1 MHSPLLQSTVHLR
14 FILSQ
19 LPARVKWNKHA
30 AARLFR
36 LPHSLTDPAKNGKL
50 YLKKNTNGGIYENQ
64 FSVIL
69 SCCVLLACL
78 CALPAY
84 AQEPKAA
91 QPASKEDKVVTDVT
105 GSADLMRNVV
115 GFTTNFGGPYHFAQA
130 DHKSPAQAYG
140 DAPAEGAVAVLR
152 LFARADDH
160 GDVPLNTSGHSFL
173 TITNVSE
180 QDINVG
186 GLLIAP
192 DTSITVS
199 TRGNRCEHSG
209 IWYNL
214 EGYYKYYLNAS
225 YYQNLYGIQVS
236 LDQSQLDTVNQALAN
251 ADHWSVIYNCTSFS
265 AGLWNAVCSDTLCA
279 GVPETP
285 ADLKADMLRKYPDK
299 TVFGPTVPYDYIVY
313 YGTSLTPSQEFS

>member
-1 MHSPLLQSTVHLR
+1 VHLR
-14 FILSQ
+14 FILAQ

-36 LPHSLTDPAKNGKL
+36 LPQSLTGPAKNGKL
-50 YLKKNTNGGIYENQ
+50 YLKKAQMEASMKKQ
-64 FSVIL
+64 FFRIL

-91 QPASKEDKVVTDVT
+91 QPAAKEDKVVTDIT

-251 ADHWSVIYNCTSFS
+251 ADHWSAIYNCTSFS

>member
-1 MHSPLLQSTVHLR
+1 MKKQ
-14 FILSQ
+14 F
-19 LPARVKWNKHA
+19 
-30 AARLFR
+30 FR
-36 LPHSLTDPAKNGKL
+36 
-50 YLKKNTNGGIYENQ
+50 
-64 FSVIL
+64 IL

-91 QPASKEDKVVTDVT
+91 QPAAKEDKVVTDVT

-214 EGYYKYYLNAS
+214 EGYYKRYLADS
-225 YYQNLYGIQVS
+225 YYQNIYAVQTS
-236 LDQSQLDTVNQALAN
+236 LDQGQLDVVNRNLAKS
-251 ADHWSVIYNCTSFS
+251 DHWSAYFNCAAFTESM
-265 AGLWNAVCSDTLCA
+265 WNAVCADTLSA
-279 GVPETP
+279 GQPYTPENLRNDIL
-285 ADLKADMLRKYPDK
+285 AKYGDLAAYNPQI
-299 TVFGPTVPYDYIVY
+299 PYDYIVY

>member
-1 MHSPLLQSTVHLR
+1 MKKQ
-14 FILSQ
+14 F
-19 LPARVKWNKHA
+19 
-30 AARLFR
+30 FR
-36 LPHSLTDPAKNGKL
+36 
-50 YLKKNTNGGIYENQ
+50 
-64 FSVIL
+64 IL

-91 QPASKEDKVVTDVT
+91 QPAAKEDKVVTDIT

-225 YYQNLYGIQVS
+225 YYQNLYGIQS
-236 LDQSQLDTVNQALAN
+236 
-251 ADHWSVIYNCTSFS
+251 HWTRAS
-265 AGLWNAVCSDTLCA
+265 
-279 GVPETP
+279 
-285 ADLKADMLRKYPDK
+285 
-299 TVFGPTVPYDYIVY
+299 
-313 YGTSLTPSQEFS
+313 

>member
-1 MHSPLLQSTVHLR
+1 M
-14 FILSQ
+14 
-19 LPARVKWNKHA
+19 
-30 AARLFR
+30 
-36 LPHSLTDPAKNGKL
+36 
-50 YLKKNTNGGIYENQ
+50 KKQ
-64 FSVIL
+64 FFCIL
-69 SCCVLLACL
+69 SCCVLLTCL

-91 QPASKEDKVVTDVT
+91 QPAAKEDKVVTDIT

-225 YYQNLYGIQVS
+225 YYQNLSESLRHSGLTGPEPARHCKSGIGQRRPLVGH
-236 LDQSQLDTVNQALAN
+236 LQLHLVLCGPLECRVLRYALRRCARDPGRPESGHAEEVPRQDGVR
-251 ADHWSVIYNCTSFS
+251 ADRPV
-265 AGLWNAVCSDTLCA
+265 
-279 GVPETP
+279 
-285 ADLKADMLRKYPDK
+285 
-299 TVFGPTVPYDYIVY
+299 
-313 YGTSLTPSQEFS
+313 

>member
-1 MHSPLLQSTVHLR
+1 MKKQ
-14 FILSQ
+14 F
-19 LPARVKWNKHA
+19 
-30 AARLFR
+30 FR
-36 LPHSLTDPAKNGKL
+36 
-50 YLKKNTNGGIYENQ
+50 
-64 FSVIL
+64 IL

-91 QPASKEDKVVTDVT
+91 QPAAKEDKVVTDVT
-105 GSADLMRNVV
+105 GSADLMLNIV

-225 YYQNLYGIQVS
+225 YYQNLYGLQVS

-251 ADHWSVIYNCTSFS
+251 ADHWSAVYNCTSFS

>member
-1 MHSPLLQSTVHLR
+1 M
-14 FILSQ
+14 II
-19 LPARVKWNKHA
+19 
-30 AARLFR
+30 
-36 LPHSLTDPAKNGKL
+36 KN
-50 YLKKNTNGGIYENQ
+50 
-64 FSVIL
+64 
-69 SCCVLLACL
+69 
-78 CALPAY
+78 
-84 AQEPKAA
+84 
-91 QPASKEDKVVTDVT
+91 
-105 GSADLMRNVV
+105 
-115 GFTTNFGGPYHFAQA
+115 
-130 DHKSPAQAYG
+130 
-140 DAPAEGAVAVLR
+140 APAEGAVAVLR

-173 TITNVSE
+173 TITNVSA

-251 ADHWSVIYNCTSFS
+251 ADHWSAIYNCTSFS
-265 AGLWNAVCSDTLCA
+265 AGLWNAVCSDTLSA

-299 TVFGPTVPYDYIVY
+299 TVLSCRNC
-313 YGTSLTPSQEFS
+313 SLSLLEAAEADAAKADTTHSITMQSIIFRTLFLRIFKTPR

>member
-1 MHSPLLQSTVHLR
+1 MEGPDVFHLFSI
-14 FILSQ
+14 FIL
-19 LPARVKWNKHA
+19 H
-30 AARLFR
+30 
-36 LPHSLTDPAKNGKL
+36 KNIEKFVFSDSPP
-50 YLKKNTNGGIYENQ
+50 TNGLIGKPEIRHLIDFFFDHYQN
-64 FSVIL
+64 IL
-69 SCCVLLACL
+69 LKIGEIPCKPLTAVGKTCRSG
-78 CALPAY
+78 
-84 AQEPKAA
+84 
-91 QPASKEDKVVTDVT
+91 QPRS
-105 GSADLMRNVV
+105 
-115 GFTTNFGGPYHFAQA
+115 
-130 DHKSPAQAYG
+130 
-140 DAPAEGAVAVLR
+140 
-152 LFARADDH
+152 RADDH

-251 ADHWSVIYNCTSFS
+251 ADHWSAIYNCTSFS

>member
-1 MHSPLLQSTVHLR
+1 
-14 FILSQ
+14 
-19 LPARVKWNKHA
+19 
-30 AARLFR
+30 
-36 LPHSLTDPAKNGKL
+36 
-50 YLKKNTNGGIYENQ
+50 
-64 FSVIL
+64 
-69 SCCVLLACL
+69 VLLACL

-91 QPASKEDKVVTDVT
+91 QPAAKEDKVVTDIT

-251 ADHWSVIYNCTSFS
+251 ADHWSAIYNCTSFS

>member
-1 MHSPLLQSTVHLR
+1 MKKQ
-14 FILSQ
+14 F
-19 LPARVKWNKHA
+19 
-30 AARLFR
+30 FR
-36 LPHSLTDPAKNGKL
+36 
-50 YLKKNTNGGIYENQ
+50 
-64 FSVIL
+64 IL

-91 QPASKEDKVVTDVT
+91 QPAAKEDKVVTDIT

-180 QDINVG
+180 QDINC
-186 GLLIAP
+186 LLY
-192 DTSITVS
+192 TSPS
-199 TRGNRCEHSG
+199 PR
-209 IWYNL
+209 
-214 EGYYKYYLNAS
+214 
-225 YYQNLYGIQVS
+225 
-236 LDQSQLDTVNQALAN
+236 D
-251 ADHWSVIYNCTSFS
+251 
-265 AGLWNAVCSDTLCA
+265 CS
-279 GVPETP
+279 
-285 ADLKADMLRKYPDK
+285 
-299 TVFGPTVPYDYIVY
+299 
-313 YGTSLTPSQEFS
+313 

>member
-1 MHSPLLQSTVHLR
+1 MKKQ
-14 FILSQ
+14 F
-19 LPARVKWNKHA
+19 
-30 AARLFR
+30 FR
-36 LPHSLTDPAKNGKL
+36 
-50 YLKKNTNGGIYENQ
+50 
-64 FSVIL
+64 IL

-84 AQEPKAA
+84 AQEPKTA
-91 QPASKEDKVVTDVT
+91 QPAAKEDKVVTDIT
-105 GSADLMRNVV
+105 GSADLMRNVI

-225 YYQNLYGIQVS
+225 YYQNLYGIQV
-236 LDQSQLDTVNQALAN
+236 LCGPLECRVLRYALRRCARDPGRPESGHAEEVPRQDGVR
-251 ADHWSVIYNCTSFS
+251 ADRPV
-265 AGLWNAVCSDTLCA
+265 
-279 GVPETP
+279 
-285 ADLKADMLRKYPDK
+285 
-299 TVFGPTVPYDYIVY
+299 
-313 YGTSLTPSQEFS
+313 

>member
-1 MHSPLLQSTVHLR
+1 MKKR
-14 FILSQ
+14 F
-19 LPARVKWNKHA
+19 
-30 AARLFR
+30 FR
-36 LPHSLTDPAKNGKL
+36 
-50 YLKKNTNGGIYENQ
+50 
-64 FSVIL
+64 IL

-91 QPASKEDKVVTDVT
+91 QPAAKEDKVVTDIT

-209 IWYNL
+209 IWYNPGGLLQILPERFLLSESLRHSGLTGPEPARHCKSGIGQRRPLVGHLQLHLVLCGPL
-214 EGYYKYYLNAS
+214 ECRVLRY
-225 YYQNLYGIQVS
+225 
-236 LDQSQLDTVNQALAN
+236 ALRRCARDPGRPESGHAEEVPRQDGVR
-251 ADHWSVIYNCTSFS
+251 ADRPV
-265 AGLWNAVCSDTLCA
+265 
-279 GVPETP
+279 
-285 ADLKADMLRKYPDK
+285 
-299 TVFGPTVPYDYIVY
+299 
-313 YGTSLTPSQEFS
+313 